1 MDGVWLSGAALLLSV
16 FVFGVQVLFIA
27 AVSVLSCMAVEAASQ
42 KMLGRPLH
50 LPRRQ
55 RGADRHA
62 ARLCHSPR
70 RAILMPALGGGNGH
84 LHR

>member
-1 MDGVWLSGAALLLSV
+1 MWTVFGCLVPPLLLSV

-42 KMLGRPLH
+42 KMLGRPLTY
-50 LPRRQ
+50 LD
-55 RGADRHA
+55 GSA
-62 ARLCHSPR
+62 ALTGMLLAFVIPPACHPDAGS
-70 RAILMPALGGGNGH
+70 GSGNGH